1 MSKVGFLAAVAS
13 GTALAGASWYA
24 LAQVNAPVGAVVSSS
39 AQAEW
44 RMAQSGAGQRMNRLI
59 VQFKPSVD
67 GSKNGAMQSASVLA
81 SAQERVQGLNT
92 FTLSAKA
99 GGTTLSYLKSV
110 AANTHVAQ
118 TSASMDHAA
127 LRALAQTLAQDPR
140 VEYAEV
146 DERVFPHFVPND
158 AFYAAQQGNLQ
169 SPFVQAGAI
178 NAPNAWGRSVGGVPV
193 SGAGVTVAVLDSGY
207 RPHAD
212 LAANIVA
219 GYDFVSQDSFND
231 FTTANDGNGRDADAT
246 DPGDWNTQKDLCEVA
261 NSSWHGTHAAGIIG
275 AVGNNNAGVIGIA
288 YRAKVLPLRVLG
300 VCGGY
305 TSDTAAAVQWAAGLS
320 VPGVQANANPAKVI
334 NMSFGRSG
342 ACSATY
348 QNAIRAATTAGALV
362 VVSTGNDASTT
373 TITQPSNCQGVMAV
387 TAHTTTGANT
397 DYANVGAGTLISAP
411 GNSIYSLSNTGT
423 TGPAADSFT
432 ARSGTS
438 FSAPQVAGVAALLAQ
453 IKPGI
458 SPAEIIT
465 HITTSA
471 RPYAAGTYCAGRP
484 ECGAGLL
491 DAFKAVYSL
500 LQSQG
505 IANAAPL
512 MAALPQQY
520 VLPGG
525 TLQFTATATDA
536 DGDEVAFLGSGLPNG
551 ATFNAVT
558 GVFSWTKAQ
567 PAGDYSFVIQPTDGA
582 TLGASITVKISVTT
596 AIPAAPVA
604 PVVPTPPAT
613 TPVAPITVTPIP
625 ASGGGGGGALGWMD
639 LAAGLLLLAASAWA
653 RASLPLLP
661 ARSQR

>member
-1 MSKVGFLAAVAS
+1 MSTYRFLAAVAS

-24 LAQVNAPVGAVVSSS
+24 LAQTNTPAAGVVSSS
-39 AQAEW
+39 AKAEW
-44 RMAQSGAGQRMNRLI
+44 RMARSDAGQRMNRLI
-59 VQFKPSVD
+59 VQFKTTTMD
-67 GSKNGAMQSASVLA
+67 GSKSGAMQSAS
-81 SAQERVQGLNT
+81 AQERVMALNT
-92 FTLSAKA
+92 FALSAKA

-118 TSASMDHAA
+118 TSAPMDHAA

-146 DERVFPHFVPND
+146 DERVFSHFVPND
-158 AFYAAQQGNLQ
+158 TFYAAQQGNLQ
-169 SPFVQAGAI
+169 SPFVQAGGA
-178 NAPNAWGRSVGGVPV
+178 NLPNAWGRTVGGVPV

-219 GYDFVSQDSFND
+219 GYDFVSQDGVAD
-231 FTTANDGNGRDADAT
+231 FTTANDGDGRDADAT
-246 DPGDWNTQKDLCEVA
+246 DPGDWNTQASLCDVS

-275 AVGNNNAGVIGIA
+275 AMGNNNAGVMGVA
-288 YRAKVLPLRVLG
+288 YRAKVLPVRVLG

-305 TSDTAAAVQWAAGLS
+305 TSDTAAALQWAAGLA
-320 VPGVQANANPAKVI
+320 VPGVPANANPAKVI

-342 ACSATY
+342 ACSITY
-348 QNAIRAATTAGALV
+348 QNAVQAATSAGALV
-362 VVSTGNDASTT
+362 VVSTGNDGSTT

-387 TAHTTTGANT
+387 TAHTSTGANT

-423 TGPAADSFT
+423 TVPAADTFT

-458 SPAEIIT
+458 TPAEIIT

-471 RPYAAGTYCAGRP
+471 RPYAAGTYCVGRP

-491 DAFKAVYSL
+491 DAFKAVYSV

-505 IANAAPL
+505 VANAAPL
-512 MAALPQQY
+512 MVALPQQY

-525 TLQFTATATDA
+525 ALQFTAKATDA
-536 DGDEVAFLGSGLPNG
+536 DGDEVAFIGSGLPTG

-558 GVFSWTKAQ
+558 GVFSWPKAQ
-567 PAGDYSFVIQPTDGA
+567 PAGDYNVVIQPTDGT

-596 AIPAAPVA
+596 AIPVA
-604 PVVPTPPAT
+604 PVVPAEPTPPA
-613 TPVAPITVTPIP
+613 VTPTPPLTLTPI
-625 ASGGGGGGALGWMD
+625 ANSGGGGGGALAWLD
-639 LAAGLLLLAASAWA
+639 VAAGLLLLAASAWVRRSGA
-653 RASLPLLP
+653 LQA

>member
-1 MSKVGFLAAVAS
+1 MSKYRFLAAVAS

-39 AQAEW
+39 AKAEW

-59 VQFKPSVD
+59 VQFKTSVD
-67 GSKNGAMQSASVLA
+67 GSKNGAMQSASV
-81 SAQERVQGLNT
+81 QERVQALNT
-92 FTLSAKA
+92 FALSAKA

-118 TSASMDHAA
+118 TSAPMDHAA

-146 DERVFPHFVPND
+146 DERVFSHFVPND
-158 AFYAAQQGNLQ
+158 TFYAAQQGNLQ
-169 SPFVQAGAI
+169 SPFVQAGGA
-178 NAPNAWGRSVGGVPV
+178 NLPNAWGRSVGGVPV

-212 LAANIVA
+212 LTANIVA
-219 GYDFVSQDSFND
+219 GYDFVSQDGFND
-231 FTTANDGNGRDADAT
+231 FTTANDGDGRDADAQ
-246 DPGDWNTQKDLCEVA
+246 DPGDWNTQASLCDVS

-275 AVGNNNAGVIGIA
+275 AVGNNNAGMMGIA
-288 YRAKVLPLRVLG
+288 YRAKILPVRVLG

-305 TSDTAAAVQWAAGLS
+305 TSDTAAALQWAAGLA
-320 VPGVQANANPAKVI
+320 VPGVPANANPAKVI

-348 QNAIRAATTAGALV
+348 QNAVRAATAAGALV
-362 VVSTGNDASTT
+362 VVSTGNDGSTT

-387 TAHTTTGANT
+387 TAHTSTGANT

-411 GNSIYSLSNTGT
+411 GNSVYSLSNTGT

-458 SPAEIIT
+458 TPAEIIT
-465 HITTSA
+465 HITSSA
-471 RPYAAGTYCAGRP
+471 RPYAAGTYCASRP

-491 DAFKAVYSL
+491 DAFKAVHSL

-512 MAALPQQY
+512 MGALPQQY

-525 TLQFTATATDA
+525 ALQFTATATDA
-536 DGDEVAFLGSGLPNG
+536 DGDEVAFIGSGMPSG
-551 ATFNAVT
+551 ASFNAVT
-558 GVFSWTKAQ
+558 GLFSWPKAQ

-604 PVVPTPPAT
+604 PVAPTPPVT

-625 ASGGGGGGALGWMD
+625 NSGGGGGALGWMD
-639 LAAGLLLLAASAWA
+639 MAAGLLLLAASAWA
-653 RASLPLLP
+653 RASRPLQGT
-661 ARSQR
+661 RSLR